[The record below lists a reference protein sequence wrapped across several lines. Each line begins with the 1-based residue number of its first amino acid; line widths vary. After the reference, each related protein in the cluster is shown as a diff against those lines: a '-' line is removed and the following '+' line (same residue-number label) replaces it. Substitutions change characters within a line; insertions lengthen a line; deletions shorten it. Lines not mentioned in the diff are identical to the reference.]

1 MIRQGRSLTCTVV
14 VAVLTC
20 ALTLSVAHHDTDTPQ
35 DHLNIFQ
42 VTDRTFLDNDL
53 LGTERKFKV
62 FMEKYEKKYGTREE
76 YLHRLGIFAKNMVRA
91 AQHQALDPTAV
102 HGVTPFSDL
111 SEEEFE
117 RLYTGVRGGPR
128 MDVVVK
134 EAAPLLKEEEVAGL
148 PESFDWREKGAVTEV
163 KMQVINLLNHSFSHI
178 IIYFIVLC
186 YTPYG
191 PYRNTH

>member
-1 MIRQGRSLTCTVV
+1 MMRQGPTLTCTAV
-14 VAVLTC
+14 VAAVTC
-20 ALTLSVAHHDTDTPQ
+20 ALTLSVALHDTDTDTQ
-35 DHLNIFQ
+35 QNTNIFQ

-62 FMEKYEKKYGTREE
+62 FMEEYEKRYASREE
-76 YLHRLGIFAKNMVRA
+76 YLHRLGIFARNMVRA

-128 MDVVVK
+128 MDVAVK
-134 EAAPLLKEEEVAGL
+134 ESGPLLKEEEVAGL

-163 KMQVINLLNHSFSHI
+163 KMQVKLVKPLIISSKKLKLVVEFNNLISILHI
-178 IIYFIVLC
+178 
-186 YTPYG
+186 
-191 PYRNTH
+191 